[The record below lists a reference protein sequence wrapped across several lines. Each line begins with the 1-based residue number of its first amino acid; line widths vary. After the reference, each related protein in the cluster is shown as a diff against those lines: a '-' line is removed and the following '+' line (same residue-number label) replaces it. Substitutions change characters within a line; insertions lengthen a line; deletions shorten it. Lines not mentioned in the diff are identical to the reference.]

1 MLHAPAAASGGA
13 IARLTCVPPRA
24 AANMASG
31 AVAGAAVETALYPID
46 TIKTRLQAV
55 RGGGKIVWGGLYSG
69 LAGNIAGVIP
79 ASALFMGVYE
89 PLKRAVLAEGHS
101 PLTAQFVAATAA
113 GTAASLVRVPTE
125 VVKQRMQARARRFAA
140 RLRAKRRARSP
151 RLDARTDGPV
161 QERHRGGAVHRG
173 QGGRPP
179 RPVRRLWIVHAA

>member
-1 MLHAPAAASGGA
+1 
-13 IARLTCVPPRA
+13 
-24 AANMASG
+24 MASG

-55 RGGGKIVWGGLYSG
+55 RGGGAIVWGGLYSG

-125 VVKQRMQARARRFAA
+125 VVKQRMQARATASQHQTGARVRSGSYVLTIPAA
-140 RLRAKRRARSP
+140 VSRA
-151 RLDARTDGPV
+151 DGAV
-161 QERHRGGAVHRG
+161 QERYRGGAVHRG

-179 RPVRRLWIVHAA
+179 RPVRRLWVVHAA

>member
-1 MLHAPAAASGGA
+1 MRLAAAPAAASA
-13 IARLTCVPPRA
+13 AAVATLTRAPPRA

-55 RGGGKIVWGGLYSG
+55 RGGGAIVWGGLYSG

-125 VVKQRMQARARRFAA
+125 VVKQRMQARGNASQPNPNGFY
-140 RLRAKRRARSP
+140 
-151 RLDARTDGPV
+151 
-161 QERHRGGAVHRG
+161 
-173 QGGRPP
+173 
-179 RPVRRLWIVHAA
+179 

>member
-1 MLHAPAAASGGA
+1 
-13 IARLTCVPPRA
+13 
-24 AANMASG
+24 MASG

-113 GTAASLVRVPTE
+113 GTAASLLRVPTE